1 MSPKAKLINGTAIFA
16 LAVASTPAIAFAETR
31 TESEAEAPV
40 AVQVSQNKSDRPIL
54 KKKKKKQNKKAKDD
68 GSPVVN
74 GESGRLEGEVVVMGL
89 RENVKSARSA
99 KRRAQQIVDVVLA
112 QDIGKLPDKNVAEA
126 LARVP
131 GIQIDRDRGEGGK
144 VLIRGLDGVMT
155 TVNGSPTFSSSG
167 RTTDLNDISS
177 DLVAGIEVYKTR
189 TPDQV
194 EGSQTGVINLTLRRP
209 TDFKPGATYAIS
221 SRFDYSDRIKKVN
234 PYYSALVAYNEDTP
248 IGQLGFSVNGTWNR
262 VGYNEAVRFNE
273 LPSLLTSIRQPVL
286 PTSTPARIYLPF
298 RVGFAG
304 TDGWSKRGAF
314 QISSQ
319 WKPDDHWTITTE
331 GGYSNRQAL
340 QADSTFWIP
349 ISYSESMNA
358 PPSLSNVVLADDGR
372 LVKSVSLYGLDPMGP
387 GRTSYLETT
396 KGYNARF
403 QVQYVDDRVDFNAWA
418 NYQRSNR
425 YSDSLYHSVRFSQQ
439 PRVDVVFNDP
449 NDPLGGVKVDFK
461 NIDLLDPKNYVYID
475 NFGQQRLDSR
485 SAETELKADLKFNT
499 FWHLVD
505 YFKFGFRYNRR
516 SYNYNYGGNWY
527 ASLRLPIAE
536 LPEYKLVQV
545 GGQFQSSSNA
555 NWLIGDT
562 NSIRASFPKIRQLL
576 TPIYPKLAQVFP
588 DYDPYAAFSGAEGGY
603 AGYAQF
609 HYNLKLFFPIE
620 GIIGA
625 RVVNNITSLRSIRHV
640 EEFVTN
646 ADGLKTLVKTD
657 TFFTP
662 KGNTLD
668 ILPSV
673 NAIMHFT
680 PKLQLRASYTYEVG
694 RPTANQINPVL
705 SLNLQDPGNAT
716 GWGGN
721 PQLRPVSLS
730 KYDAS
735 LEWYF
740 GTTGSASIAVWQ
752 WNQNGLI
759 ANNTLPE
766 LLPDN
771 PGIPIK
777 ITRPYNLGIGR
788 HRGIEGQLTTF
799 FTFLPGFLKSF
810 GGSVNGT
817 LNLTRQANPSTD
829 EKGNTI
835 FVFGPMLYVS
845 KYVYNLT
852 GFFERAGLNV
862 RVAYNWRSRRQLWL
876 DAWNPYNN
884 LFLDP
889 VERLDAAINYDITK
903 NLTVGIE
910 ASNLTRS
917 GDRSYWGTY
926 DTPQDVKYFSRNFAF
941 SLRARL

>member
-1 MSPKAKLINGTAIFA
+1 MSRKANLINGAAMFAIVATCTSQAAFAAENKDLVSQSSAPDTVTSDSRGNSSTKRKKIKKSKA
-16 LAVASTPAIAFAETR
+16 LA
-31 TESEAEAPV
+31 
-40 AVQVSQNKSDRPIL
+40 
-54 KKKKKKQNKKAKDD
+54 KDN
-68 GSPVVN
+68 SPVVN
-74 GESGRLEGEVVVMGL
+74 GESGRLEGEVVVTGL
-89 RENVKSARSA
+89 RENVKSARGA

-194 EGSQTGVINLTLRRP
+194 EGSRTGVINLTLRRP

-234 PYYSALVAYNEDTP
+234 PYYSALIAYNQDTP
-248 IGQLGFSVNGTWNR
+248 IGRMGFSVNGTWNK

-304 TDGWSKRGAF
+304 TDGWSKRAAF

-319 WKPDDHWTITTE
+319 WKPDDHWTLTVE
-331 GGYSNRQAL
+331 GGYANRQAL

-358 PPSLSNVVLADDGR
+358 PPSLSNVVLASDGR

-396 KGYNARF
+396 KGYNGRF
-403 QVQYVDDRVDFNAWA
+403 QVQYTDERIDFNAWA

-439 PRVDVVFNDP
+439 PRVDVIFNDP

-461 NIDLLDPKNYVYID
+461 NIDTLDPKNYLYID

-499 FWHLVD
+499 FWNFID
-505 YFKFGFRYNRR
+505 NFKFGFRYNRR
-516 SYNYNYGGNWY
+516 TYNYNYGGNWY
-527 ASLRLPIAE
+527 ASLRLPISQ
-536 LPEYKLVQV
+536 LSDYKLVQV

-562 NSIRASFPKIRQLL
+562 NSIRASFPTIRRLL
-576 TPIYPKLAQVFP
+576 TPIYPKLAQTFP
-588 DYDPYAAFSGAEGGY
+588 AYDPYNAFSGAEGGY

-609 HYNLKLFFPIE
+609 HYNMKLFFPIE

-625 RVVNNITSLRSIRHV
+625 RLVNNITSLRSLRHV
-640 EEFVTN
+640 EAFVTN
-646 ADGLKTLVKTD
+646 NDGLKTLVKTD

-680 PKLQLRASYTYEVG
+680 SKLQLRASYTYEVG

-721 PQLRPVSLS
+721 AQLRPVSLS

-740 GTTGSASIAVWQ
+740 GSTGSASVAVWQ

-759 ANNTLPE
+759 ANDTVVE
-766 LLPDN
+766 YMPDN

-817 LNLTRQANPSTD
+817 LNLTRQANPSKD
-829 EKGNTI
+829 ENGNTV

-852 GFFERAGLNV
+852 GFFERGGLNI

-876 DAWNPYNN
+876 DGGNPYNN

-889 VERLDAAINYDITK
+889 VERLDAAINYDLTK
-903 NLTVGIE
+903 NVTIGVE

-926 DTPQDVKYFSRNFAF
+926 DTPKDVKYFSRNFAF